1 MHDEDDIFDEDST
14 FDEDNVDLEK
24 FPTLTSVARF
34 NKLLISV
41 DWFRSVGLSLGSGTR
56 DTAHAYMEN
65 LGFPNASVALI
76 ENWEEAAY
84 AAATPDWNSEWWEAE
99 EQLRTGLTSQAL
111 ELMSEEDLTMALT
124 HISATASPQIQNAV
138 ESLAEEQGIED
149 EELIRAAIGSAI
161 QTCHQAAL
169 VLAAGEEDTHP
180 FALKYKLFEMGRWPI
195 AITGNSFNLF

>member
-1 MHDEDDIFDEDST
+1 MIDEDDFEDA
-14 FDEDNVDLEK
+14 DLDLEDY
-24 FPTLTSVARF
+24 PTLTSVARF
-34 NKLLISV
+34 NRLLGSV
-41 DWFRSVGLSLGSGTR
+41 DWFRSVGLSVGRGTM
-56 DTAHAYMEN
+56 DTARAYMDS

-84 AAATPDWNSEWWEAE
+84 AAGTPDWNSEWWEAE

-111 ELMSEEDLTMALT
+111 ELISEEDLTMALT
-124 HISATASPQIQNAV
+124 HIASTASPIIKNAV
-138 ESLAEEQGIED
+138 ENLAEDQGIED

-195 AITGNSFNLF
+195 AITGNSFNIF